1 MTEHRPDLLASIREM
16 INSRLDDLEARAA
29 EAMAAA
35 ASRINEEVARLR
47 ERVEELERLAEQR
60 QRALEQVTGRGRGRP
75 SGEGDGR
82 RSREKVTCSVE
93 GCDKA
98 AVARGLCKN
107 HYAQQRYR
115 EKREAAGFVVRPRKS
130 PVRSTVVTS
139 VVAPTD
145 GGDDADA
152 EGSGGED

>member
-1 MTEHRPDLLASIREM
+1 MTENRPDLLASIREM

-47 ERVEELERLAEQR
+47 ERIEELERLAERR

-75 SGEGDGR
+75 SGEAGGR
-82 RSREKVTCSVE
+82 RSRQKANCSIE
-93 GCDKA
+93 GCEYS

-107 HYAQQRYR
+107 HYAQQRYC
-115 EKREAAGFVVRPRKS
+115 EKREAAGFVVRPRKA
-130 PVRSTVVTS
+130 PVRRKS
-139 VVAPTD
+139 VAASDGEPDTQGE
-145 GGDDADA
+145 GGDDDT
-152 EGSGGED
+152 